1 MKKDMKLIMESWRSK
16 VLNENQ
22 IQSVG
27 QLKKLIAAHR
37 AKEAGKEVGK
47 KAVELAIEQVPIVN
61 NLFSIWKGVQDANG
75 MIKKL
80 YGADDTFKTQTGLDL
95 LNIDDNISKIVDDQ
109 IEAAFINDLLKTI
122 ERMDDNDPIPNV
134 EDALKAFLKRN
145 FDQHTVTK

>member
-1 MKKDMKLIMESWRSK
+1 MTKDMKLIMEYWRTK

-27 QLKKLIAAHR
+27 QLKRLISAHR

-47 KAVELAIEQVPIVN
+47 KAVELAIEQVPVVN
-61 NLFSIWKGVQDANG
+61 NLFSIWKGVPDASG

-80 YGADDTFKTQTGLDL
+80 YGADDEFKTQTGLDL
-95 LNIDDNISKIVDDQ
+95 LNVDDNISKIVDDK

-122 ERMDDNDPIPNV
+122 DGMDNNDPIPNV
-134 EDALKAFLKRN
+134 EEELKKFLKTN
-145 FDQHTVTK
+145 FNQHTITK

>member
-1 MKKDMKLIMESWRSK
+1 M
-16 VLNENQ
+16 
-22 IQSVG
+22 
-27 QLKKLIAAHR
+27 
-37 AKEAGKEVGK
+37 
-47 KAVELAIEQVPIVN
+47 
-61 NLFSIWKGVQDANG
+61 QDANG